1 MKRNRIVIP
10 FYHSQA
16 GAVPGKAR
24 RRKGLGR
31 VLLVVAVILLVV
43 VGGLA
48 VGGYLWWNNFQKS
61 PAYSLAILAD
71 ASQRND
77 TTAIESVMDI
87 DKVTDDFVAQAR
99 QHSTGLAASAVDSVW
114 PTGADSVLTSLTPK
128 LKQTVHDELL
138 NELKRLTAPGAG
150 KPFILVALGIR
161 GLAEI
166 KEENKIAQAGL
177 NIKDEHLQ
185 LTMQPSETP
194 GRWRITAV
202 KDDKLTTLVVDSM
215 KKQVPS
221 AGAGIQDEIR
231 KQVDKFKKR

>member
-16 GAVPGKAR
+16 GAVPGKSGR
-24 RRKGLGR
+24 GKGLGR
-31 VLLVVAVILLVV
+31 VLLVVAVIFLLV

-77 TTAIESVMDI
+77 TTTIESVMDT

-99 QHSTGLAASAVDSVW
+99 EHSTGLAAPAVDSVW
-114 PTGADSVLTSLTPK
+114 PTGADSVLTTLTPK

-138 NELKRLTAPGAG
+138 NELKRLTAPAAG
-150 KPFILVALGIR
+150 KPFILVAIGISR
-161 GLAEI
+161 LAEI
-166 KEENKIAQAGL
+166 KEENKTAQAVL

-185 LTMQPSETP
+185 LTMQPAEAP